1 MNLIINHSSMEPIYE
16 QIMIQ
21 IKSGIIEGTLTAG
34 EALPSVRALSR
45 ELKISALTVKKA
57 YDSLEEE
64 GLVVTVHGKGSF
76 VSSACQE
83 LFLEQQKQEVENLLE
98 QAVRKG
104 RSLGL
109 SNQELTDTFELILED
124 LS

>member
-16 QIMIQ
+16 QLSRQFRALISTGQM
-21 IKSGIIEGTLTAG
+21 KEG
-34 EALPSVRALSR
+34 EPLPSVRALAK
-45 ELKISALTVKKA
+45 ELRISALTVKKA
-57 YDSLEEE
+57 YDDLEQA
-64 GLVVTVHGKGSF
+64 GFVRTVHGKGSF

-83 LFLEQQKQEVENLLE
+83 LEQQKQEVENLLE
-98 QAVRKG
+98 QAARKG

-109 SNQELTDTFELILED
+109 SNQELADTFELILED